1 MRQLYLIDMSGSAK
15 RHHWI
20 PVCHTSLW
28 VDEAGCVTTIT
39 KRGEIWRTTP
49 ANTAVISH
57 YNSVNMPDGTRDP
70 ALEVYFAD
78 EVESPVAPVLA
89 RIATETRRDRELEAR
104 FDHALLHRERRQIER
119 DGFFADG
126 RAFSA
131 SFSLSDRRAL
141 ARYVASL
148 IVRVP
153 SYKDEL
159 NSERMLENVARV
171 LGLDAQAAR
180 FQTDRLH
187 VDIIRRHLHDYARRL
202 ENCGYVLV
210 DAPDGAEFIMG
221 DTPVI
226 PAALGFGEAE
236 VICPITPKRALLVVS
251 NYAPPFVDRMGIFR
265 SRPASVRA
273 FNKTMV
279 QNAERE
285 IFCRAPF
292 PINFVMKHLGTRQ
305 VRLEPNLE
313 TAGGAHCGR
322 GPMLDRPAA
331 G

>member
-1 MRQLYLIDMSGSAK
+1 MSGAPK

-20 PVCHTSLW
+20 PVCHSSLW
-28 VDEAGCVTTIT
+28 VDEEGCVTTIT
-39 KRGEIWRTTP
+39 GSGEVRRTTP
-49 ANTAVISH
+49 TNTAVIGQ
-57 YNSVNMPDGTRDP
+57 YNSVMMPDGTRDP
-70 ALEVYFAD
+70 ALEIYFAD

-89 RIATETRRDRELEAR
+89 RIATETRRDPELEAR
-104 FDHALLHRERRQIER
+104 FDQAMLHREKRQIAR
-119 DGFFADG
+119 DGFYADR

-131 SFSLSDRRAL
+131 AFSLSDRRAL

-159 NSERMLENVARV
+159 NSNRMLENVASV
-171 LGLDAQAAR
+171 LGLDPQAAR
-180 FQTDRLH
+180 FRTDMLH
-187 VDIIRRHLHDYARRL
+187 VEIIRRHLRDYAAKL
-202 ENCGYVLV
+202 ERCGFMLL
-210 DAPDGAEFIMG
+210 DAPDGTEFIMG

-236 VICPITPKRALLVVS
+236 VLCPITPRRALMVVS
-251 NYAPPFVDRMGIFR
+251 KYVPPFADRMGIFR
-265 SRPASVRA
+265 SRPPSVRA

-285 IFCRAPF
+285 IFCRASF
-292 PINFVMKHLGTRQ
+292 PVDFVNEHLGSRQ

-313 TAGGAHCGR
+313 TAAGVYSAR
-322 GPMLDRPAA
+322 GPMLERPAA
-331 G
+331 A